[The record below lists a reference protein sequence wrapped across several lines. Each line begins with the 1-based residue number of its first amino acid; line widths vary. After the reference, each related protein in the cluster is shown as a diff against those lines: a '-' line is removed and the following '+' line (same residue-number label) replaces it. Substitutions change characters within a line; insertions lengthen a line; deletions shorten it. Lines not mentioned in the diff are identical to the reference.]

1 MLWVAKLAMR
11 GPLSASALAAALLLG
26 CPIPIVFLG
35 VFALPL
41 SYLMLA
47 SSGAV
52 MTLVMLRQGE
62 RAAGRALGLGVAF
75 LLVVFLATGVS
86 VLQALGASFVF
97 WGLAVA
103 AGWVL
108 RTTIRLDLAI
118 LLIAAAVAVVMIGV
132 FLIVGDPTQIWLRLL
147 ETALTKAQSLAEND
161 AAMSQLISKQQELVG
176 TLARMMTGGI
186 ATAVFWI
193 ATAAM
198 LLARSWQAR
207 LYNPDGFQPEFHS
220 LSFGRSAT
228 LIGAAVIVGVWA
240 TGWSLLAALS
250 MLVIAVFLIQGL
262 AVAHALVKKH
272 GMSRGWLI
280 GMYILLLQIMIL
292 VAALGML
299 DNWLNLRRQNTSS
312 GN

>member
-97 WGLAVA
+97 WG

-108 RTTIRLDLAI
+108 RTTVRLDLA
-118 LLIAAAVAVVMIGV
+118 LLVIAAAVAVVMIGV

-161 AAMSQLISKQQELVG
+161 AAMSQLISKQRELVG

-228 LIGAAVIVGVWA
+228 LIGAAIICRHRWRLG
-240 TGWSLLAALS
+240 
-250 MLVIAVFLIQGL
+250 
-262 AVAHALVKKH
+262 H
-272 GMSRGWLI
+272 R
-280 GMYILLLQIMIL
+280 L
-292 VAALGML
+292 VAARGAV
-299 DNWLNLRRQNTSS
+299 DVGDSRIFNS
-312 GN
+312 GFGCGTCSGQKARDESGLADRHVYPATPNNDFSGGARYVG